1 MGPRKRRV
9 AQRATGTNLA
19 AVPLLRAPAVTKPS
33 PAACTLAPGPI
44 RKRRPRFVL

>member
-1 MGPRKRRV
+1 MAPRKRRV
-9 AQRATGTNLA
+9 APRATGTKLA
-19 AVPLLRAPAVTKPS
+19 AAPLLRAPATKPS